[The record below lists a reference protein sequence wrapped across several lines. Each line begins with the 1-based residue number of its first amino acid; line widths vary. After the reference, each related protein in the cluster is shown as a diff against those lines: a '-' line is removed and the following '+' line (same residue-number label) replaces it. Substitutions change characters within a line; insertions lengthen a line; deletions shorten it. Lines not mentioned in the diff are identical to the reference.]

1 LKSSETPRKPQGDGL
16 AALDSYSKILEFLTK
31 HDDHGG
37 PRPTSDLL
45 FVGNVQGVGSLFQTM
60 SAVGAAKSGA
70 NNEEWNPLSQ
80 RPHSPLVPTFPLVLG
95 AEIATLKVA
104 IDAFTTLAHEMM
116 HVALWEPFFT
126 GRWRPR
132 RRACFRE
139 FSLLAEGFCF
149 FFSDVVVTGAV
160 RVRLPDG
167 EFAMER
173 QASINAHFHPIQAF
187 IALGIKDHEEILGI
201 YLEGFRGGQT
211 RLWQPRGTSSFV
223 AALAAQ
229 VYEFYADSL
238 QPLEDLHVAL
248 GSFGGLSEFYRR
260 FCAIAGLPTFLQGSD
275 ALVPPGEAGADLK
288 EFFLDFYRHGLKGLH
303 ALAPG
308 NVAAIR
314 WRRMLQ
320 MRAYYALQVRWLVSQ
335 DLVVARGLSA
345 QVKKRLVAHLDAYLK
360 GLESLLK
367 GLAKRHDES
376 PLDALR
382 ALDAAY
388 EAQVRT
394 QFIARAAWV
403 GQRWMILPRLAG
415 GRISVFDPAPLR
427 DLDAK
432 RRLLQIVAYL
442 VDELARRVRGSKTM
456 EERSDLLATLQKITA
471 LGATGGN
478 GNAATTRRS
487 WRRLGRELASPRL
500 LDLWSVQVASFDPV
514 HNEYRELVFSYQ

>member
-1 LKSSETPRKPQGDGL
+1 MYSGQSGRKPQDDGL
-16 AALDSYSKILEFLTK
+16 AALDSYSRILELLTK
-31 HDDHGG
+31 EDDHGG

-45 FVGNVQGVGSLFQTM
+45 FVRNVQGVGSLFQTM

-70 NNEEWNPLSQ
+70 GDEEWNPLSQ

-104 IDAFTTLAHEMM
+104 VDAFTTLAHEMM

-132 RRACFRE
+132 RRASFRE

-149 FFSDVVVTGAV
+149 FFSDIVVTGAV

-167 EFAMER
+167 EFAMDR
-173 QASINAHFHPIQAF
+173 QASINAHFHPVQAF
-187 IALGIKDHEEILGI
+187 NALGINNHKEILDI

-260 FCAIAGLPTFLQGSD
+260 FCAIAGLPTFLQGND
-275 ALVPPGEAGADLK
+275 ALVNPGAAGADLK
-288 EFFLDFYRHGLKGLH
+288 EFFMGFYLHGLKGLH
-303 ALAPG
+303 ALAPDG
-308 NVAAIR
+308 IEAVR

-320 MRAYYALQVRWLVSQ
+320 MRAYYALQVRWLVSK

-345 QVKKRLVAHLDAYLK
+345 AIKKRLVAQIDAYLK

-367 GLAKRHDES
+367 GLAKQYDAS

-382 ALDAAY
+382 ALDAGY
-388 EAQVRT
+388 EVQVRT
-394 QFIARAAWV
+394 ELKARAAWV

-415 GRISVFDPAPLR
+415 GRISVFDPVPVR
-427 DLDAK
+427 DRDAK
-432 RRLLQIVAYL
+432 RRLLQVVACL
-442 VDELARRVRGSKTM
+442 VDELTRRVRGSKTM
-456 EERSDLLATLQKITA
+456 EERSDLLATMQKVAA
-471 LGATGGN
+471 LGASGGN
-478 GNAATTRRS
+478 GNAAATRLS
-487 WRRLGRELASPRL
+487 WRRLRRELASPQL
-500 LDLWSVQVASFDPV
+500 LELWSVQVASFDPV
-514 HNEYRELVFSYQ
+514 NNEYRELVFSYQ

>member
-1 LKSSETPRKPQGDGL
+1 MKRSETLRKPQGDGL
-16 AALDSYSKILEFLTK
+16 AALDSYAKILELLTK
-31 HDDHGG
+31 DGDLGG
-37 PRPTSDLL
+37 PRPTADLL
-45 FVGNVQGVGSLFQTM
+45 FVRNVQGLGSLFQTM

-70 NNEEWNPLSQ
+70 GDEEWNPLSQ
-80 RPHSPLVPTFPLVLG
+80 RPHSPLVPTVPLALG
-95 AEIATLKVA
+95 AEIATLKAAV
-104 IDAFTTLAHEMM
+104 DVFTTLAHEMM

-132 RRACFRE
+132 RRASFHE

-149 FFSDVVVTGAV
+149 FFSDIIVTGEV

-167 EFAMER
+167 EFAMDR
-173 QASINAHFHPIQAF
+173 QASINAHFHPVQAF
-187 IALGIKDHEEILGI
+187 NALGIKNHDEVLDI

-248 GSFGGLSEFYRR
+248 GAFGGLSEFYRR
-260 FCAIAGLPTFLQGSD
+260 FCAIPGLPTFLREAD
-275 ALVPPGEAGADLK
+275 APLIPEGGGADLK
-288 EFFLDFYRHGLKGLH
+288 DFFTAFYRHGLTGLQ

-308 NVAAIR
+308 DVEAIR

-320 MRAYYALQVRWLVSQ
+320 MRAYYALQVRWLVSKK
-335 DLVVARGLSA
+335 LVVARGLSA
-345 QVKKRLVAHLDAYLK
+345 PLTKKLLTHLDAYLK

-367 GLAKRHDES
+367 SLAKQHNAS

-388 EAQVRT
+388 EAQVRSEFT
-394 QFIARAAWV
+394 ARAAWV
-403 GQRWMILPRLAG
+403 GQRWMILPRRAG
-415 GRISVFDPAPLR
+415 GHISVFAPAPAR
-427 DLDAK
+427 DRDAK
-432 RRLLQIVAYL
+432 IRLLQIVACL
-442 VDELARRVRGSKTM
+442 VDELTRRVRDSTTV
-456 EERSDLLATLQKITA
+456 EERSELLASMQKVAA
-471 LGATGGN
+471 LGASGGN
-478 GNAATTRRS
+478 GNAAATRLS
-487 WRRLGRELASPRL
+487 WRRLQRELGSPRL
-500 LDLWSVQVASFDPV
+500 LDLWSVPMASFDPV